1 MKTRALVT
9 GGAGYIGTHLV
20 RHLKEQG
27 HFVRVLDDLSS
38 GISNRVKDIC
48 DELMVG
54 TLLNMDDVLNATMEV
69 DVVYHLAAYKS
80 VEHSVYQP
88 LDFFMT
94 NVSGTLN
101 LLNAMIH
108 NHVNAIV
115 FSSSSAVYGNPAEDL
130 ILRETDSASPI
141 SPYGMTKLMGE
152 ICIENITIA
161 NNISSA
167 NLRYFNVVGSND
179 VNVVDESSFNLFP
192 RIISSII
199 SGSAFKIRGIDYPT
213 PDGTCV
219 RDYIHVADVVDAT
232 YKAGEMISQSNMHV
246 KLNIG
251 SGRGFSIL
259 EILESFKKISDCSF
273 AVETSN
279 RRLGD
284 PHTVIAD
291 ISTAM
296 SILNWTPERNLDSI
310 IKSILGSSIVKSAM
324 KSGNKE

>member
-9 GGAGYIGTHLV
+9 GGAGYIGAHLV

-27 HFVRVLDDLSS
+27 HFVRVFDDLSS
-38 GISNRVKDIC
+38 GIANRIENIC
-48 DELMVG
+48 DELIVG
-54 TLLNMDDVLNATMEV
+54 TLLKMDDVLNATT
-69 DVVYHLAAYKS
+69 DIDIVYHLAAYKS
-80 VEHSVYQP
+80 VEDSVYQP

-94 NVSGTLN
+94 NVNGTLN
-101 LLNAMIH
+101 LLNSMVR

-115 FSSSSAVYGNPAEDL
+115 FSSSSAVYGNPAEKL
-130 ILRETDSASPI
+130 ILKENDSASPI
-141 SPYGMTKLMGE
+141 SPYGITKLIGE
-152 ICIENITIA
+152 MCIENIAIA

-192 RIISSII
+192 KIISSII
-199 SGSAFKIRGIDYPT
+199 SGSTFKIRGIDYQT

-219 RDYIHVADVVDAT
+219 RDYIHVADVVNAT
-232 YKAGEMISQSNMHV
+232 YIAGEMIGHSNVHL

-259 EILESFKKISDCSF
+259 EILESFKKISNISF

-291 ISTAM
+291 ISTTM

-310 IKSILGSSIVKSAM
+310 IKSVLGSSIVKSAM
-324 KSGNKE
+324 KSEN

>member
-1 MKTRALVT
+1 VKTRALVT
-9 GGAGYIGTHLV
+9 GGAGYIGAHLV
-20 RHLKEQG
+20 RHLNEQG

-38 GISNRVKDIC
+38 GIANRVEDIC
-48 DELMVG
+48 DELIVG
-54 TLLNMDDVLNATMEV
+54 TLLNMDDVLNATMDV
-69 DVVYHLAAYKS
+69 DVVYHVAAYKS
-80 VEHSVYQP
+80 VEDSVYQP

-101 LLNAMIH
+101 LLSAMVH

-115 FSSSSAVYGNPAEDL
+115 FSSSSAVYGNPTEHL

-141 SPYGMTKLMGE
+141 SPYGITKLIGE
-152 ICIENITIA
+152 MCIENIAIA

-167 NLRYFNVVGSND
+167 NLRYFNVVGSNYVD
-179 VNVVDESSFNLFP
+179 VFDESSFNVFP
-192 RIISSII
+192 KIISSII
-199 SGSAFKIRGIDYPT
+199 SGSTFKIRGIDYPT

-232 YKAGEMISQSNMHV
+232 YMAGEMISKSNVHLT
-246 KLNIG
+246 LNIG
-251 SGRGFSIL
+251 SGRGFSIF
-259 EILESFKKISDCSF
+259 EILESFKKISNFSF
-273 AVETSN
+273 AFETSN

-291 ISTAM
+291 ISTTM
-296 SILNWTPERNLDSI
+296 SILKWTPERNLDSI

-324 KSGNKE
+324 KSGV

>member
-9 GGAGYIGTHLV
+9 GGAGYIGAHLV
-20 RHLKEQG
+20 RHLNEQG

-38 GISNRVKDIC
+38 GIANRVENIC
-48 DELMVG
+48 DEMIVG
-54 TLLNMDDVLNATMEV
+54 TLLNMDDVLNATMDV

-80 VEHSVYQP
+80 VEDSVYQP

-101 LLNAMIH
+101 LLSAMVH

-115 FSSSSAVYGNPAEDL
+115 FSSSSAVYGNPAEKL
-130 ILRETDSASPI
+130 ILKENDPASPI
-141 SPYGMTKLMGE
+141 SPYGITKLIGE
-152 ICIENITIA
+152 MCIENIAIA

-192 RIISSII
+192 KIISSII
-199 SGSAFKIRGIDYPT
+199 SGSTFKIRGIDYQT

-219 RDYIHVADVVDAT
+219 RDYIHVADVVNAT
-232 YKAGEMISQSNMHV
+232 YIAGEMISHSNVHL
-246 KLNIG
+246 KLNVG

-259 EILESFKKISDCSF
+259 EILESFKNISNISF
-273 AVETSN
+273 AVEASN

-291 ISTAM
+291 ISTTM
-296 SILNWTPERNLDSI
+296 SILNWTPKRNLDSI

-324 KSGNKE
+324 KSEN